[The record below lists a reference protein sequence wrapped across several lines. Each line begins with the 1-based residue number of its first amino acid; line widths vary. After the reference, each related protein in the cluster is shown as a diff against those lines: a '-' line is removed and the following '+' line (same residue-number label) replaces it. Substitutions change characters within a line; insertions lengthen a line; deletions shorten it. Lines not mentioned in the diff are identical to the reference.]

1 MRLSISQAAKIG
13 GVSVRTLR
21 YYDEIGLIHPAE
33 VSPAGY
39 RYYDEEALRVL
50 AQVRF
55 YRELE
60 LPLKEILSLFRHPDY
75 DASQTLRDHRALL
88 LLRRQRIDEQLRAL
102 DGALEGKNMQPPKTT
117 LADIRKAKETYAQET
132 RERYGNTAAYR
143 ESQSHRHTDEESL
156 VIAAEMDDIFSGFAQ
171 HVGEA
176 PDSQALQSLVRR
188 WQEHITRHHYACTL
202 PILSGLADMYIADE
216 RFTANLERFGAGTA
230 QCMHDAIKAYCASQ
244 GYDA

>member
-102 DGALEGKNMQPPKTT
+102 EQGKN
-117 LADIRKAKETYAQET
+117 L
-132 RERYGNTAAYR
+132 
-143 ESQSHRHTDEESL
+143 
-156 VIAAEMDDIFSGFAQ
+156 
-171 HVGEA
+171 
-176 PDSQALQSLVRR
+176 LQ
-188 WQEHITRHHYACTL
+188 IN
-202 PILSGLADMYIADE
+202 
-216 RFTANLERFGAGTA
+216 F
-230 QCMHDAIKAYCASQ
+230 
-244 GYDA
+244 

>member
-1 MRLSISQAAKIG
+1 MRLSISQAAKVG

-60 LPLKEILSLFRHPDY
+60 LPLKEILALFRRPDY

-88 LLRRQRIDEQLRAL
+88 LLRRQRIDEQLHAL
-102 DGALEGKNMQPPKTT
+102 DDALEGKDMQPPQTT
-117 LADIRKAKETYAQET
+117 LADIRKARETYAQEA
-132 RERYGNTAAYR
+132 RERYGDTAAYQ
-143 ESQSHRHTDEESL
+143 ESQSRRHTDEESL
-156 VIAAEMDDIFSGFAQ
+156 VVAAEMDEIVRGFAQ
-171 HVGEA
+171 HVGER
-176 PDSQALQSLVRR
+176 PDSEALQALVRR
-188 WQEHITRHHYACTL
+188 WQEHITRHHYTCTL
-202 PILSGLADMYIADE
+202 PILSGLSQMYIADA
-216 RFTANLERFGAGTA
+216 RFTENLDRFGTGTA
-230 QCMHDAIKAYCASQ
+230 QCIHDAIQAYCARS
-244 GYDA
+244 GA